1 MRAMASMYALTELAW
16 IVDLWW
22 EGLARH
28 WREAGLRDVP
38 EASGEAS
45 GDLYAVWLAPDLFFA
60 QTCGYPLTH
69 RLKDKVTL
77 VATPRYAA
85 PGCEGATYRSFIV
98 VRADSAI
105 ENLADLAGKT
115 AGINGYDSQSG
126 WNVLR
131 RALAP
136 VLKSPA
142 DFPRVVE
149 TGAHR
154 RSVAAVRAGDVDV
167 AAIDCVTF
175 ALLRQV
181 APNEVEDLRVIAA
194 SERAP
199 SLPFVTRKGI
209 STEDLDRL
217 RRGLSAAMADPEL
230 ADIRRALMISG
241 IEILPLE
248 AYDRILEIE
257 REAERLLSLPAGT
270 AR

>member
-1 MRAMASMYALTELAW
+1 MRAMVSMYWLTELAW
-16 IVDLWW
+16 IADLWW
-22 EGLARH
+22 DGLARH
-28 WREAGLRDVP
+28 WRAAGLRDVP
-38 EASGEAS
+38 EASEEPRE
-45 GDLYAVWLAPDLFFA
+45 LYELWLAPDLFFA

-69 RLKDKVTL
+69 ELKDKVTL

-85 PGCEGATYRSFIV
+85 PGCEGASYRSFII
-98 VRADSAI
+98 VREDSAI
-105 ENLADLAGKT
+105 ESLADLAGKT

-136 VLKSPA
+136 VLTAPGA
-142 DFPRVVE
+142 FPRIVE

-154 RSVAAVRAGDVDV
+154 RSIAAVRAGDVDV

-175 ALLRQV
+175 ALLRQA

-199 SLPFVTRKGI
+199 SLPYITRKDI
-209 STEDLDRL
+209 APEDLARL
-217 RRGLSAAMADPEL
+217 RQGLKAAMADPDL
-230 ADIRRALMISG
+230 ADIRRALLIGG
-241 IEILPLE
+241 IEFLPE
-248 AYDRILEIE
+248 TAYDRILQIE
-257 REAERLLSLPAGT
+257 REAESFAPSPAV

>member
-1 MRAMASMYALTELAW
+1 MRAMASMYWLTEFAW

-28 WREAGLRDVP
+28 WRAAGLRDVP
-38 EASGEAS
+38 ETSAEPNE
-45 GDLYAVWLAPDLFFA
+45 LYPLWLAPDLFIA

-69 RLKDKVTL
+69 ELKDKVTL
-77 VATPRYAA
+77 VATPCYAA

-98 VRADSAI
+98 VREDSGIEAI
-105 ENLADLAGKT
+105 ADLAGKT

-136 VLKSPA
+136 VLTATSA
-142 DFPRVVE
+142 FPRIVE

-154 RSVAAVRAGDVDV
+154 RSLAAVRAGDVDV

-175 ALLRQV
+175 ALLRQA

-199 SLPFVTRKGI
+199 SLPYITRKNI
-209 STEDLDRL
+209 APEDLERL
-217 RRGLSAAMADPEL
+217 RQGLKAAMADPDL
-230 ADIRRALMISG
+230 AEIRRALLISG
-241 IEILPLE
+241 VEILPE
-248 AYDRILEIE
+248 TAYDRILEIE
-257 REAERLLSLPAGT
+257 REGERFAPKPAV

>member
-1 MRAMASMYALTELAW
+1 MRAMASMYWITELAW
-16 IVDLWW
+16 IADLWW

-28 WREAGLRDVP
+28 WRAAGLGDVP
-38 EASGEAS
+38 ETSGEPR
-45 GDLYAVWLAPDLFFA
+45 DLYELWLAPDLFFA

-69 RLKDKVTL
+69 RLKDQVTL
-77 VATPRYAA
+77 VATPCYAA
-85 PGCEGATYRSFIV
+85 PGCEGASYRSFII
-98 VRADSAI
+98 VREDSAI

-136 VLKSPA
+136 VLREPGA
-142 DFPRVVE
+142 FPRIVE

-175 ALLRQV
+175 ALLRQA
-181 APNEVEDLRVIAA
+181 APNEVDDLRVIAA

-199 SLPFVTRKGI
+199 SLPYITRKDI
-209 STEDLDRL
+209 SPADLDRL
-217 RRGLSAAMADPEL
+217 RQGLKAAMADPDL
-230 ADIRRALMISG
+230 ADIRRALLIG
-241 IEILPLE
+241 GVEILPVT

-257 REAERLLSLPAGT
+257 READRLASVAAV